1 MIYLNDLTHRRLAQ
15 RAYSL
20 IEVVVALSLML
31 ILFTSLFA
39 GLSWGFSITQVT
51 RENLRATQIMLEHVE
66 GIRLYSWNQLVY
78 SNWLPANFTN
88 YYYPL
93 TNHGESPGI
102 AYSGT
107 MTVTDPPFSNN
118 YSANLRA
125 VTVTVNWTSNRT
137 PRSRSMTTFASEFG
151 MQNYIFNH

>member
-1 MIYLNDLTHRRLAQ
+1 MIEIAVTLA
-15 RAYSL
+15 L
-20 IEVVVALSLML
+20 VML
-31 ILFTSLFA
+31 LFTSLFA
-39 GLSWGFSITQVT
+39 GLSWGFGITQVT

-66 GIRLYSWNQLVY
+66 GVRLYNWNQLVY

-102 AYSGT
+102 AYVGT
-107 MTVTDPPFSNN
+107 MAVTAVPFSNS
-118 YSANLRA
+118 YSGNIRA
-125 VTVTVNWTSNRT
+125 ITVTVNWTNNNVART
-137 PRSRSMTTFASEFG
+137 RSMTTFAAEYG